1 MMGNKVLLIEV
12 NNCVIHQFEEME
24 QRITIR
30 YSQKEFE
37 ELIQPILKNIKETQD
52 FAILMS
58 S

>member
-1 MMGNKVLLIEV
+1 MGNKVLLIEV